1 VPQVCHVAT
10 STTRPSTRSRRP
22 PPDSPP
28 PLVSVLLLSSTSDS
42 RPARFPL
49 PPRLRE
55 TLARLRNGRLGASAP
70 RSSRPSQVGLLLPVS
85 TPHVVVCFPRLFVP
99 SPVCLPPR
107 GTWLCPGLL
116 GQVRPQRELLN
127 ASRTATACFLLRC
140 SWCWHLAFPLFP
152 GLLTC
157 CRCY

>member
-1 VPQVCHVAT
+1 MWP
-10 STTRPSTRSRRP
+10 RRP
-22 PPDSPP
+22 RGLPPDRVV
-28 PLVSVLLLSSTSDS
+28 PLPTRLLHLSLSSSCPAPPTP